1 MKLITFEGIEG
12 VGKSTQINLVLDW
25 LKNKG
30 FSTKLLREP
39 GSTNFGEEIRE
50 LLLSK
55 ESNISAYTEL
65 LLMFAAR
72 SEMIKEHLI
81 DSKEDFILCDR
92 YYHASIAYQGFGR
105 KLSIDLINILIKGIN
120 CPTPDLTIIYD
131 LDVKTGF
138 ERKANDDIDRIESSG
153 INFFE
158 DVRKGYKQL
167 AKDRTEVE
175 ILDASEPIELIT
187 QKTQDLVE
195 RLF

>member
-39 GSTNFGEEIRE
+39 GSTNFGEKIRE

-105 KLSIDLINILIKGIN
+105 KLSLDLINILIKGIN

-167 AKDRTEVE
+167 AKDRSEVE
-175 ILDASEPIELIT
+175 ILDASEPIELIA